1 VHGTPGTNTSR
12 AAVAHARVRRLLP
25 GGRAS

>member
-1 VHGTPGTNTSR
+1 VHGAPGMNAAR